1 MGKPSFL
8 YHGSKVDVERLIP
21 HKAFGLPEE
30 FGTEYGV
37 YAYESFEMARRFAL
51 PIKPLQNG
59 NMAIYFDDATG
70 KVFIKAGILDRD
82 SYGYVYKVSSDSFV
96 KLDEHQWISTRD
108 VVPLE
113 KTVVNTDDLWSVISF
128 G

>member
-8 YHGSKVDVERLIP
+8 YHGSKVDVAILIP
-21 HKAFGLPEE
+21 HKAYGLPEE

-51 PIKPLQNG
+51 PIMPLQNG
-59 NMAIYFDDATG
+59 NMAIYFDDTTG
-70 KVFIKAGILDRD
+70 KVFIKAGTLDRD
-82 SYGYVYKVSSDSFV
+82 SYGYVYKVPADSFI
-96 KLDEHQWISTRD
+96 KLDEHQWISTCD
-108 VVPLE
+108 VAPLE
-113 KTVVNTDDLWSVISF
+113 KTVVKTDDLWSEISF